1 MNRNEKILTEIKEK
15 LGGLLSSLPS
25 QFALEDT
32 KYYLKKALASID
44 LVENKRRKRQQ
55 QQMEQ
60 SRMQMGF
67 ASMANAQNA
76 LKILDDML
84 ASEQNNLKAA
94 ENQQQDSKLLNG

>member
-55 QQMEQ
+55 QMEQ

-67 ASMANAQNA
+67 ASMADAQNA